1 MTQLDVSRRERKK
14 DETRERIALAA
25 IRLFREKGF
34 EATTIDEIAA
44 EADVAKG
51 TFFNYF
57 PRKEVVLANFAVTEV
72 EHIENEASGFAG
84 GSGSARDALLRIFDR
99 GVASYEEQPEMWR
112 VTVLEMMR
120 HATPGLAEVNQRVH
134 AVLRSLVEAG
144 QERGELRRDMD
155 PGCAANVLRGVFI
168 STTLTW
174 LHSPDLF
181 ALGPEMRA
189 RLALVFEGL
198 APERRP

>member
-14 DETRERIALAA
+14 DETRERIALTA

-34 EATTIDEIAA
+34 EATTIDEIAG

-57 PRKEVVLANFAVTEV
+57 PRKETVLAHFAATE
-72 EHIENEASGFAG
+72 IEPLEREADESAHGT
-84 GSGSARDALLRIFDR
+84 GSLRDALHGIFAR
-99 GVASYEEQPEMWR
+99 AAASYEQHPELWR

-120 HATPGLAEVNQRVH
+120 HATPGLAEVNERAQAAIRV
-134 AVLRSLVEAG
+134 LVEAG
-144 QERGELRRDMD
+144 QARGELRRDMD
-155 PGCAANVLRGVFI
+155 AACAANVLRGVFI

-174 LHSPDLF
+174 LHCRDLF
-181 ALGPEMRA
+181 DLGPELRA
-189 RLALVFEGL
+189 RVELVFEGL
-198 APERRP
+198 VPEGRR